1 MILCPICSKN
11 VRESNINQHI
21 DSGCTDNVVLDV
33 VEKDSSPV
41 SSFFQPAPKPKQSS
55 VSQPSK
61 ITSPN
66 TPNGLKRPSPSDD
79 SVVTQDAP
87 LKKSKQAS
95 TPTTVPLAERM
106 RPRSLD
112 DISGQPIIAQGGVLR
127 TLLSTG
133 TLPSLL
139 LWGGP
144 GTGKTTIARLLASYL
159 HSRFVEINSASAG
172 VSDCKKI
179 FADAKN
185 EASLTGRRTVLF
197 CDEIHRFSRAQQDV
211 FLAPVEAGT
220 ITLIAATTENP
231 SFKVLGAL
239 LSRCRVFTLE
249 ALSKEA
255 IKQILQRAVT
265 LSFPS
270 SDPPALL
277 LDPELHEYISTFAS
291 GDARQA
297 LGLLEFIIPF
307 TSDPQTTVATVK
319 QSLTKTFL
327 FDRSGDSHYNAISA
341 LHKSL
346 RGSDPDASL
355 YWLAR
360 MLAGGEDPLFIARRL
375 IVVASEDVGL
385 ADNTMLPL
393 ATATHDAVMKVG
405 LPEAR
410 INLAHCVTALALA
423 KKSTKSYRGYAAAEQ
438 AVRGDGTGQGLEVP
452 VHLRNASTKLMSE
465 MGYGAEYKY
474 NPDYLNGKVKQDY
487 LPSKLLGSKFLPDLD
502 LGGKI
507 DTDLE

>member
-1 MILCPICSKN
+1 MVLCPICSKN
-11 VRESNINQHI
+11 VKESNINQHI
-21 DSGCTDNVVLDV
+21 DSGCTDKIVTDV
-33 VEKDSSPV
+33 ENDNSPV
-41 SSFFQPAPKPKQSS
+41 SSFFQPTPKPKQSAIS
-55 VSQPSK
+55 LPAR
-61 ITSPN
+61 TSP
-66 TPNGLKRPSPSDD
+66 PRAENGLKRPPPSDE
-79 SVVTQDAP
+79 SVPIQDVPQKKPKPAP
-87 LKKSKQAS
+87 LQS
-95 TPTTVPLAERM
+95 TVPLAERM
-106 RPRSLD
+106 RPQSLD
-112 DISGQPIIAQGGVLR
+112 DIAGQPIIAQGGVLR
-127 TLLSTG
+127 TLISTG
-133 TLPSLL
+133 SLPSLL

-144 GTGKTTIARLLASYL
+144 GTGKTTIARLLAS
-159 HSRFVEINSASAG
+159 HMHARFVEINSANAG
-172 VSDCKKI
+172 VNDCKKI
-179 FADAKN
+179 FSDAKN
-185 EASLTGRRTVLF
+185 EAGLTGRRTVLF

-220 ITLIAATTENP
+220 VTLIAATTENP
-231 SFKVLGAL
+231 SFKVLGSL

-249 ALSKEA
+249 VLSKEA
-255 IKQILQRAVT
+255 ITEILKRAIT

-270 SDPPALL
+270 SNPPDLL
-277 LDPELHEYISTFAS
+277 LDPELHEYISTFSS

-307 TSDPQTTVATVK
+307 TSDPNITLTTIK

-393 ATATHDAVMKVG
+393 ATAAHDAVMKVG

-423 KKSTKSYRGYAAAEQ
+423 KKSTRSYRGYAAAEQ
-438 AVRGDGTGQGLEVP
+438 CVRGEGTGEGFEVP
-452 VHLRNASTKLMSE
+452 VHLRNSSTKLMKDT
-465 MGYGAEYKY
+465 GFGAEYKY
-474 NPDYLNGKVKQDY
+474 NPDYLDGKVKQDY
-487 LPSKLLGSKFLPDLD
+487 LPPRVLGSKFLPDLD
-502 LGGKI
+502 LGSKI
-507 DTDLE
+507 DPDLE